1 MLPFHSCYIYVT
13 WRSKE
18 VVRRRDVLKP
28 SFEGGGEERL
38 FLWDAVD
45 HSRHHAYNLLFS
57 LVIAL
62 WLIDEVNHHMH
73 LFLTC
78 TYSRQFQTFFSM
90 PLKNLQV
97 LLKFLHKMVIFFVTH
112 RQ

>member
-1 MLPFHSCYIYVT
+1 MVLFHSCYIYVT
-13 WRSKE
+13 WKSKE

-28 SFEGGGEERL
+28 SYGGRGYFCGMQL
-38 FLWDAVD
+38 TTLNIMLTMF
-45 HSRHHAYNLLFS
+45 N

-62 WLIDEVNHHMH
+62 WLIDDVNHYMH

-90 PLKNLQV
+90 S
-97 LLKFLHKMVIFFVTH
+97 
-112 RQ
+112 